1 MKRIYMLFS
10 AVLGL
15 VLALTA
21 CGSSG
26 SSGGT
31 AASAGAG
38 SGSGS
43 GSGGSSCAGPSSAAA
58 GGASSGAAEGTGSA
72 SNAATYPAG
81 TGSITIGSAAF
92 PENVLLADIYAGALS
107 AKGVKVSKKLQIG
120 ERPVYIKAL
129 QDGSIDM
136 VPEYTGSILSYF
148 DKSVSATAPD
158 AVYAALQ
165 QKLPATLA
173 VLNFAQAQDN
183 DTIVVTQDTAKKYN
197 LRTLADL
204 CPVAGQLTLG
214 APKQFETR
222 PDGVPALKS
231 IYGITFKAFK
241 PLDVGGPVTVS
252 SLKNGQVDAADLF
265 STDPAIKANNFVALT
280 DSRNQFAAQNIV
292 PLATKAKITQTIADA
307 ANAVS
312 AKLDTDTLAGLVAKV
327 QNDKQDPEAVAKA
340 WLSQNGLG

>member
-1 MKRIYMLFS
+1 MKRIYVLFA

-15 VLALTA
+15 ALALTA

-31 AASAGAG
+31 AAGAG

-43 GSGGSSCAGPSSAAA
+43 GSTSCAGPSSAAA
-58 GGASSGAAEGTGSA
+58 GGASSGAAEGS
-72 SNAATYPAG
+72 SPSPATYPAG

-92 PENVLLADIYAGALS
+92 PENVLLADIYAGAMS

-136 VPEYTGSILSYF
+136 VPEYSGSILSYF
-148 DKSVSATAPD
+148 DKSATATAPN

-165 QKLPATLA
+165 QKLPTTLA
-173 VLNFAQAQDN
+173 VLNYAQAQDN

-265 STDPAIKANNFVALT
+265 STDPAIKGNNFVALT

>member
-1 MKRIYMLFS
+1 MKRIYVLFA

-15 VLALTA
+15 ALALTA

-31 AASAGAG
+31 AAGAG

-43 GSGGSSCAGPSSAAA
+43 GSTSCAGPSSAAA
-58 GGASSGAAEGTGSA
+58 GGASSGAAEGS
-72 SNAATYPAG
+72 SPSPATYPAG

-92 PENVLLADIYAGALS
+92 PENVLLADIYAGAMS

-136 VPEYTGSILSYF
+136 VPEYSGSILSYF
-148 DKSVSATAPD
+148 DKSATATAPD

-165 QKLPATLA
+165 QKLPTTLA
-173 VLNFAQAQDN
+173 VLNYAQAQDN

-265 STDPAIKANNFVALT
+265 STDPAIKGNNFVALT

>member
-1 MKRIYMLFS
+1 MKRIYVLF
-10 AVLGL
+10 AAALGL

-26 SSGGT
+26 SSGG
-31 AASAGAG
+31 AAAGAGAG

-43 GSGGSSCAGPSSAAA
+43 GASSCAGPSSAAA
-58 GGASSGAAEGTGSA
+58 GGASSGAAGGA
-72 SNAATYPAG
+72 SPSAATYPAG
-81 TGSITIGSAAF
+81 TGSVTIGSAAF

-136 VPEYTGSILSYF
+136 VPEYSGSILSYF
-148 DKSVSATAPD
+148 DKSASATAPD

-165 QKLPATLA
+165 QKLPTTLA
-173 VLNFAQAQDN
+173 VLNYAQAQDN

-214 APKQFETR
+214 APKQFQTR
-222 PDGVPALKS
+222 PDGVPALMR
-231 IYGITFKAFK
+231 IYGITFKEFK

-280 DSRNQFAAQNIV
+280 DSRNEFAAQNIV

-327 QNDKQDPEAVAKA
+327 QTDKQDPEAVAKA

>member
-31 AASAGAG
+31 TTGAG
-38 SGSGS
+38 GS
-43 GSGGSSCAGPSSAAA
+43 GSGGIVLRGSIVAA
-58 GGASSGAAEGTGSA
+58 GAGSA
-72 SNAATYPAG
+72 SGWGGEGAGSASTAATYPAG

-107 AKGVKVSKKLQIG
+107 AKGVKVAKKLQIG

-148 DKSVSATAPD
+148 DKSATATAPD

-165 QKLPATLA
+165 QKLPTTLA
-173 VLNFAQAQDN
+173 VLNYAQAQDK

-214 APKQFETR
+214 APKQFQTR

-231 IYGITFKAFK
+231 IYGINFKAFK
-241 PLDVGGPVTVS
+241 PLDAGGPVTVS
-252 SLKNGQVDAADLF
+252 AAEERAGRRSGPVLHRPGDPGQQLRRPHRQPQPVRGAEHR
-265 STDPAIKANNFVALT
+265 ALR
-280 DSRNQFAAQNIV
+280 DQGEDHPDDR
-292 PLATKAKITQTIADA
+292 LA

>member
-1 MKRIYMLFS
+1 MKRIYLLFA

-15 VLALTA
+15 ALALTA

-31 AASAGAG
+31 AAGAG

-43 GSGGSSCAGPSSAAA
+43 GSTSCAGPSSAAA
-58 GGASSGAAEGTGSA
+58 GGASSGAAEGS
-72 SNAATYPAG
+72 SPSPATYPAG

-92 PENVLLADIYAGALS
+92 PENVLLADIYAGAMS

-136 VPEYTGSILSYF
+136 VPEYSGSILSYF
-148 DKSVSATAPD
+148 DKSATATAPD

-165 QKLPATLA
+165 QKLPTTLA

-231 IYGITFKAFK
+231 IYGISFKAFK

-265 STDPAIKANNFVALT
+265 STDPAIKGNNFVALT

>member
-1 MKRIYMLFS
+1 MKRIYVPFA

-15 VLALTA
+15 ALALTA

-31 AASAGAG
+31 AAGAG
-38 SGSGS
+38 SGSSS
-43 GSGGSSCAGPSSAAA
+43 GSTSCAGPSSAAA
-58 GGASSGAAEGTGSA
+58 GGASSGAAEGS
-72 SNAATYPAG
+72 SPSPATYPAG

-92 PENVLLADIYAGALS
+92 PENVLLADIYAGAMS

-136 VPEYTGSILSYF
+136 VPEYSGSILSYF
-148 DKSVSATAPD
+148 DKSATATAPD

-165 QKLPATLA
+165 QKLPTTLA

-231 IYGITFKAFK
+231 IYGISFKAFK

-265 STDPAIKANNFVALT
+265 STDPAIKGNNFVALT

>member
-1 MKRIYMLFS
+1 MKRIYVPFA

-15 VLALTA
+15 ALALTA

-31 AASAGAG
+31 AAGAG

-43 GSGGSSCAGPSSAAA
+43 GSGSTSCAGPSSAAA
-58 GGASSGAAEGTGSA
+58 GGASSGAAEGS
-72 SNAATYPAG
+72 SPSPATYPAG

-92 PENVLLADIYAGALS
+92 PENVLLADIYAGAMS

-136 VPEYTGSILSYF
+136 VPEYSGSILSYF
-148 DKSVSATAPD
+148 DKSATATAPN

-165 QKLPATLA
+165 QKLPTTLA
-173 VLNFAQAQDN
+173 VLNYAQAQDN

-231 IYGITFKAFK
+231 IYGISFKAFK

-265 STDPAIKANNFVALT
+265 STDPAIKGNNFVALT

>member
-1 MKRIYMLFS
+1 MKRIYVLFA

-15 VLALTA
+15 ALALTA

-31 AASAGAG
+31 AAGAG

-58 GGASSGAAEGTGSA
+58 GGASSGAAGGA
-72 SNAATYPAG
+72 SPSAATYPAG

-92 PENVLLADIYAGALS
+92 PENVLLADIYAGAMS

-136 VPEYTGSILSYF
+136 VPEYSGSILSYF
-148 DKSVSATAPD
+148 DKSATATAPD

-173 VLNFAQAQDN
+173 VLNYAQAQDN

-265 STDPAIKANNFVALT
+265 STDPAIKGNNFVALT

-292 PLATKAKITQTIADA
+292 PLATKAKITQAIADA

>member
-1 MKRIYMLFS
+1 MKRIYVPFA

-15 VLALTA
+15 ALALTA

-31 AASAGAG
+31 AAGAG

-43 GSGGSSCAGPSSAAA
+43 GSGSTSCAGPSSAAA
-58 GGASSGAAEGTGSA
+58 GGASSGAAEGS
-72 SNAATYPAG
+72 SPSPATYPAG

-92 PENVLLADIYAGALS
+92 PENVLLADIYAGAMS

-136 VPEYTGSILSYF
+136 VPEYSGSILSYF
-148 DKSVSATAPD
+148 DKSATATAPD

-165 QKLPATLA
+165 QKLPTTLA

-231 IYGITFKAFK
+231 IYGISFKAFK

-265 STDPAIKANNFVALT
+265 STDPAIKGNNFVALT

-327 QNDKQDPEAVAKA
+327 QNDKQDPEAVAEA

>member
-1 MKRIYMLFS
+1 MKRIYVLFA

-15 VLALTA
+15 ALALTA

-31 AASAGAG
+31 AAGA
-38 SGSGS
+38 GSGS

-58 GGASSGAAEGTGSA
+58 GGASSGAAGGA
-72 SNAATYPAG
+72 SPSAATYPAG
-81 TGSITIGSAAF
+81 TGSVTIGSAAF
-92 PENVLLADIYAGALS
+92 PENVLLADIYAGAMS

-136 VPEYTGSILSYF
+136 VPEYSGSILSYF
-148 DKSVSATAPD
+148 DKSATATAPD

-165 QKLPATLA
+165 QKLPTTLA
-173 VLNFAQAQDN
+173 VLNYAQAQDN

-265 STDPAIKANNFVALT
+265 STDPAIKGNNFVALT

>member
-1 MKRIYMLFS
+1 MKRIYVLFA

-15 VLALTA
+15 ALALTA

-31 AASAGAG
+31 AAGAG

-43 GSGGSSCAGPSSAAA
+43 GSGSTSCAGPSSAAA
-58 GGASSGAAEGTGSA
+58 GGASSGAAEGS
-72 SNAATYPAG
+72 SPSPATYPAG

-92 PENVLLADIYAGALS
+92 PENVLLADIYAGAMS

-136 VPEYTGSILSYF
+136 VPEYSGSILSYF
-148 DKSVSATAPD
+148 DKSATATAPD

-165 QKLPATLA
+165 QKLPTTLA
-173 VLNFAQAQDN
+173 VLNYAQAQDN

-231 IYGITFKAFK
+231 IYGISFKAFK

-265 STDPAIKANNFVALT
+265 STDPAIKGNNFVALT

>member
-1 MKRIYMLFS
+1 MKRIYVLFA

-31 AASAGAG
+31 AAGAG

-43 GSGGSSCAGPSSAAA
+43 GGTSCAGPSSAAA
-58 GGASSGAAEGTGSA
+58 GGASSGAAGGSA

-136 VPEYTGSILSYF
+136 VPEYSGSILSYF
-148 DKSVSATAPD
+148 DKSATATAPH
-158 AVYAALQ
+158 A
-165 QKLPATLA
+165 
-173 VLNFAQAQDN
+173 
-183 DTIVVTQDTAKKYN
+183 
-197 LRTLADL
+197 R
-204 CPVAGQLTLG
+204 
-214 APKQFETR
+214 
-222 PDGVPALKS
+222 
-231 IYGITFKAFK
+231 
-241 PLDVGGPVTVS
+241 
-252 SLKNGQVDAADLF
+252 
-265 STDPAIKANNFVALT
+265 
-280 DSRNQFAAQNIV
+280 
-292 PLATKAKITQTIADA
+292 
-307 ANAVS
+307 
-312 AKLDTDTLAGLVAKV
+312 
-327 QNDKQDPEAVAKA
+327 
-340 WLSQNGLG
+340 

>member
-1 MKRIYMLFS
+1 MKRIYVLFA

-15 VLALTA
+15 ALALTA

-31 AASAGAG
+31 AAGAG

-58 GGASSGAAEGTGSA
+58 GGASSGAAGGA
-72 SNAATYPAG
+72 SPSAATYPAG
-81 TGSITIGSAAF
+81 TGSVTIGSAAF
-92 PENVLLADIYAGALS
+92 PENVLLADIYAGAMS

-136 VPEYTGSILSYF
+136 VPEYSGSILSYF
-148 DKSVSATAPD
+148 DKSARATAPD
-158 AVYAALQ
+158 AVYVALQ
-165 QKLPATLA
+165 QKLPTTLA
-173 VLNFAQAQDN
+173 VLNYAQAQDN

-265 STDPAIKANNFVALT
+265 STDPAIKGNNFVALT

>member
-1 MKRIYMLFS
+1 MKRIYVPFA

-15 VLALTA
+15 ALALTA

-31 AASAGAG
+31 AAGAG

-43 GSGGSSCAGPSSAAA
+43 GSTSCAGPSSAAA
-58 GGASSGAAEGTGSA
+58 GGASSGAAEGS
-72 SNAATYPAG
+72 SPSPATYPAG

-92 PENVLLADIYAGALS
+92 PENVLLADIYAGAMS

-136 VPEYTGSILSYF
+136 VPEYSGSILSYF
-148 DKSVSATAPD
+148 DKSATATAPN

-165 QKLPATLA
+165 QKLPTTLA
-173 VLNFAQAQDN
+173 VLNYAQAQDN

-265 STDPAIKANNFVALT
+265 STDPAIKGNNFVALT

>member
-1 MKRIYMLFS
+1 MKRIYVLFA

-31 AASAGAG
+31 AAGA
-38 SGSGS
+38 GSGS

-58 GGASSGAAEGTGSA
+58 GGASSGAAGGA
-72 SNAATYPAG
+72 SPSAATYPAG

-92 PENVLLADIYAGALS
+92 PENVLLADIYAGAMS

-136 VPEYTGSILSYF
+136 VPEYSGSILSYF
-148 DKSVSATAPD
+148 DKSASATAPD

-165 QKLPATLA
+165 QKLPTTLA
-173 VLNFAQAQDN
+173 VLNYAQAQDN

-231 IYGITFKAFK
+231 IYGIMFKAFK

-265 STDPAIKANNFVALT
+265 STDPAIKGNNFVALT

-327 QNDKQDPEAVAKA
+327 QNDKQDPETVAKA
-340 WLSQNGLG
+340 WLSQKGLG

>member
-1 MKRIYMLFS
+1 MKRIYVLFA

-15 VLALTA
+15 ALALTA

-31 AASAGAG
+31 AAGAG

-43 GSGGSSCAGPSSAAA
+43 GSTSCAGPSSAAA
-58 GGASSGAAEGTGSA
+58 GGASSGAAEGS
-72 SNAATYPAG
+72 SPSPATYPAG

-92 PENVLLADIYAGALS
+92 PENVLLADIYAGAMS

-136 VPEYTGSILSYF
+136 VPEYSGSILSYF
-148 DKSVSATAPD
+148 DKSATATAPD

-165 QKLPATLA
+165 QKLPTTLA
-173 VLNFAQAQDN
+173 VLNYAQAQDN

-265 STDPAIKANNFVALT
+265 STDPAIKGNNFVALT

-312 AKLDTDTLAGLVAKV
+312 AKLDTETLAGLVAKV

>member
-1 MKRIYMLFS
+1 MKRIYLLFA

-15 VLALTA
+15 ALALTA

-31 AASAGAG
+31 AAGAG

-43 GSGGSSCAGPSSAAA
+43 GSGSTSCAGPSSAAA
-58 GGASSGAAEGTGSA
+58 GGASSGAAEGS
-72 SNAATYPAG
+72 SPSPATYPAG

-92 PENVLLADIYAGALS
+92 PENVLLADIYAGAMS

-136 VPEYTGSILSYF
+136 VPEYSGSILSYF
-148 DKSVSATAPD
+148 DKSATATAPD

-165 QKLPATLA
+165 QKLPTTLA

-231 IYGITFKAFK
+231 IYGISFKAFK

-265 STDPAIKANNFVALT
+265 STDPAIKGNNFVALT

>member
-1 MKRIYMLFS
+1 MKRIYVPFA

-15 VLALTA
+15 ALALTA

-31 AASAGAG
+31 AAGAG

-43 GSGGSSCAGPSSAAA
+43 GSTSCAGPSSAAA
-58 GGASSGAAEGTGSA
+58 GGASSGAAEGS
-72 SNAATYPAG
+72 SPSPATYPAG

-92 PENVLLADIYAGALS
+92 PENVLLADIYAGAMS

-136 VPEYTGSILSYF
+136 VPEYSGSILSYF
-148 DKSVSATAPD
+148 DKSATATAPD

-165 QKLPATLA
+165 QKLPTTLA

-231 IYGITFKAFK
+231 IYGISFKAFK

-265 STDPAIKANNFVALT
+265 STDPAIKGNNFVALT

>member
-1 MKRIYMLFS
+1 MKRIYVPFA

-15 VLALTA
+15 ALALTA

-31 AASAGAG
+31 AAGAG

-43 GSGGSSCAGPSSAAA
+43 GSGSTSCAGPSSAAA
-58 GGASSGAAEGTGSA
+58 GGASSGAAEGS
-72 SNAATYPAG
+72 SPSPATYPAG

-92 PENVLLADIYAGALS
+92 PENVLLADIYAGAMS

-136 VPEYTGSILSYF
+136 VPEYSGSILSYF
-148 DKSVSATAPD
+148 DKSATATAPD

-165 QKLPATLA
+165 QKLPTTLA

-265 STDPAIKANNFVALT
+265 STDPAIKGNNFVALT

>member
-1 MKRIYMLFS
+1 MKRIYVLFA

-15 VLALTA
+15 ALALTA

-31 AASAGAG
+31 AAGAG

-43 GSGGSSCAGPSSAAA
+43 GSGSTSCAGPSSAAA
-58 GGASSGAAEGTGSA
+58 GGASSGAAGGS
-72 SNAATYPAG
+72 SPSPATYPAG

-92 PENVLLADIYAGALS
+92 PENVLLADIYAGAIS

-136 VPEYTGSILSYF
+136 VPEYSGSILSYF
-148 DKSVSATAPD
+148 DKSATATAPD

-165 QKLPATLA
+165 QKLPTTLA

-231 IYGITFKAFK
+231 IYGISFKAFK

-265 STDPAIKANNFVALT
+265 STDPAIKGNNFVALT

>member
-1 MKRIYMLFS
+1 MKRIYVLF
-10 AVLGL
+10 AAALGL

-26 SSGGT
+26 SSGG
-31 AASAGAG
+31 AAAGAGAG

-43 GSGGSSCAGPSSAAA
+43 GASSCAGPSSAAA
-58 GGASSGAAEGTGSA
+58 GGASSGAAGGS
-72 SNAATYPAG
+72 SPSAATYPAG
-81 TGSITIGSAAF
+81 TGSVTIGSAAF

-136 VPEYTGSILSYF
+136 VPEYSGSILSYF
-148 DKSVSATAPD
+148 DKSASATAPD

-165 QKLPATLA
+165 QKLPTTLA
-173 VLNFAQAQDN
+173 VLNYAQAQDN

-214 APKQFETR
+214 APKQFQTR
-222 PDGVPALKS
+222 PDGVPALMR
-231 IYGITFKAFK
+231 IYGITFKEFK

-280 DSRNQFAAQNIV
+280 DSRNEFAAQNIV

-327 QNDKQDPEAVAKA
+327 QTEKQDPEAVAKA

>member
-1 MKRIYMLFS
+1 MKRIYVLFA

-15 VLALTA
+15 ALALTA

-31 AASAGAG
+31 AAGAG

-43 GSGGSSCAGPSSAAA
+43 GSTSCAGPSSAAA
-58 GGASSGAAEGTGSA
+58 GGASSGAAEGS
-72 SNAATYPAG
+72 SPSPATYPAG

-92 PENVLLADIYAGALS
+92 PENVLLADIYAGAMS

-136 VPEYTGSILSYF
+136 VPEYSGSILSYF
-148 DKSVSATAPD
+148 DKSATATAPD

-165 QKLPATLA
+165 QKLPTTLA
-173 VLNFAQAQDN
+173 VLNYAQAQDN

-231 IYGITFKAFK
+231 IYGISFKAFK

-265 STDPAIKANNFVALT
+265 STDPAIKGNNFVALT

>member
-1 MKRIYMLFS
+1 MKRIYVPFA

-15 VLALTA
+15 ALALTA

-31 AASAGAG
+31 AAGAG
-38 SGSGS
+38 SGSSS
-43 GSGGSSCAGPSSAAA
+43 GSTSCAGPSSAAA
-58 GGASSGAAEGTGSA
+58 GGASSGAAEGS
-72 SNAATYPAG
+72 SPSPATYPAG

-92 PENVLLADIYAGALS
+92 PENVLLADIYAGAMS

-136 VPEYTGSILSYF
+136 VPEYSGSILSYF
-148 DKSVSATAPD
+148 DKSATATAPN

-165 QKLPATLA
+165 QKLPTTLA
-173 VLNFAQAQDN
+173 VLNYAQAQDN

-265 STDPAIKANNFVALT
+265 STDPAIKGNNFVALT

>member
-1 MKRIYMLFS
+1 MKRIYVLFA

-15 VLALTA
+15 ALALTA

-31 AASAGAG
+31 AAGAG

-43 GSGGSSCAGPSSAAA
+43 GSGSTSCAGPSSAAA
-58 GGASSGAAEGTGSA
+58 GGASSGAAEGS
-72 SNAATYPAG
+72 SPSPATYPAG

-92 PENVLLADIYAGALS
+92 PENVLLADIYAGAMS

-136 VPEYTGSILSYF
+136 VPEYSGSILSYF
-148 DKSVSATAPD
+148 DKSATATAPD

-165 QKLPATLA
+165 QKLPTTLA

-231 IYGITFKAFK
+231 IYGISFKAFK

-265 STDPAIKANNFVALT
+265 STDPAIKGNNFVALT

>member
-1 MKRIYMLFS
+1 MKRIYVPFA

-15 VLALTA
+15 ALALTA

-31 AASAGAG
+31 AAGAG

-43 GSGGSSCAGPSSAAA
+43 GSGSTSCAGPSSAAA
-58 GGASSGAAEGTGSA
+58 GGASSGAAEGS
-72 SNAATYPAG
+72 SPSPATYPAG

-92 PENVLLADIYAGALS
+92 PENVLLADIYAGAMS

-136 VPEYTGSILSYF
+136 VPEYSGSILSYF
-148 DKSVSATAPD
+148 DKSATATAPD

-165 QKLPATLA
+165 QKLPTTLA
-173 VLNFAQAQDN
+173 VLNYAQAQDN

-231 IYGITFKAFK
+231 IYGISFKAFK

-265 STDPAIKANNFVALT
+265 STDPAIKGNNFVALT

>member
-1 MKRIYMLFS
+1 MKRIYVPFA

-15 VLALTA
+15 ALALTA

-31 AASAGAG
+31 AAGAG

-43 GSGGSSCAGPSSAAA
+43 GSTSCAGPSSAAA
-58 GGASSGAAEGTGSA
+58 GGASSGAAEGS
-72 SNAATYPAG
+72 SPSPATYPAG

-92 PENVLLADIYAGALS
+92 PENVLLADIYAGAMS

-136 VPEYTGSILSYF
+136 VPEYSGSILSYF
-148 DKSVSATAPD
+148 DKSATATAPN

-165 QKLPATLA
+165 QKLPTTLA
-173 VLNFAQAQDN
+173 VLNYAQAQDN

-231 IYGITFKAFK
+231 IYGISFKAFK

-265 STDPAIKANNFVALT
+265 STDPAIKGNNFVALT

>member
-1 MKRIYMLFS
+1 MKRIYVLFA

-15 VLALTA
+15 ALALTA

-31 AASAGAG
+31 AAGAG

-43 GSGGSSCAGPSSAAA
+43 GSTSCAGPSSAAA
-58 GGASSGAAEGTGSA
+58 GGASSGAAEGS
-72 SNAATYPAG
+72 SPSPATYPAG

-92 PENVLLADIYAGALS
+92 PENVLLADIYAGAMS

-136 VPEYTGSILSYF
+136 VPEYSGSILSYF
-148 DKSVSATAPD
+148 DKSATATAPD

-165 QKLPATLA
+165 QKLPTTLA

-231 IYGITFKAFK
+231 IYGISFKAFK

-265 STDPAIKANNFVALT
+265 STDPAIKGNNFVALT

>member
-1 MKRIYMLFS
+1 MKRIYVLFA

-15 VLALTA
+15 ALALTA

-31 AASAGAG
+31 AAGAG

-43 GSGGSSCAGPSSAAA
+43 GSGSTSCAGPSSAAA
-58 GGASSGAAEGTGSA
+58 GGASSGAAEGS
-72 SNAATYPAG
+72 SPSPATYPAG

-92 PENVLLADIYAGALS
+92 PENVLLADIYAGAMS

-136 VPEYTGSILSYF
+136 VPEYSGSILSYF
-148 DKSVSATAPD
+148 DKSATATAPN

-165 QKLPATLA
+165 QKLPTTLA

-231 IYGITFKAFK
+231 IYGISFKAFK

-265 STDPAIKANNFVALT
+265 STDPAIKGNNFVALT

>member
-1 MKRIYMLFS
+1 MKRIYVPFA

-15 VLALTA
+15 ALALTA

-31 AASAGAG
+31 AAGAG

-43 GSGGSSCAGPSSAAA
+43 GSGSTSCAGPSSAAA
-58 GGASSGAAEGTGSA
+58 GGASSGAAEGS
-72 SNAATYPAG
+72 SPSPATYPAG

-92 PENVLLADIYAGALS
+92 PENVLLADIYAGAMS

-136 VPEYTGSILSYF
+136 VPEYSGSILSYF
-148 DKSVSATAPD
+148 DKSATATAPN

-165 QKLPATLA
+165 QKLPTTLA
-173 VLNFAQAQDN
+173 VLNYAQAQDN

-231 IYGITFKAFK
+231 IYGISFKAFK
-241 PLDVGGPVTVS
+241 PLDVDGPVTVS

-265 STDPAIKANNFVALT
+265 STDPAIKGNNFVALT